1 MYVTTRSPVVGTLSA
16 ALVRHPGGTMS
27 VRWRELRRLTAAS
40 LAVLSGAVLGCGSDA
55 SEVARGDVVIERVSD
70 PLRVVEID
78 LGSAIG
84 PDNRVIEP
92 ADKFRRTD
100 TIYASVVMVGRAEA
114 ATLTARWT
122 LSSGTLLDE
131 TVRTV
136 SPTGETIAEF
146 HLVRPGGWKEGTYRV
161 EILLDGST
169 VGREEFE
176 VS

>member
-1 MYVTTRSPVVGTLSA
+1 
-16 ALVRHPGGTMS
+16 MS
-27 VRWRELRRLTAAS
+27 LYWSDLRRMTLAS
-40 LAVLSGAVLGCGSDA
+40 LAILPGVVLGCRADA
-55 SEVARGDVVIERVSD
+55 NEEARGDIVIERVSD

-78 LGSAIG
+78 LGRAIG

-92 ADKFRRTD
+92 ADEFRTND
-100 TIYASVVMVGRAEA
+100 TIYASVVMVGRADA
-114 ATLTARWT
+114 ATLKARW
-122 LSSGTLLDE
+122 LQASGQVLDE

-136 SPTGETIAEF
+136 SPVGETIAEF
-146 HLVRPGGWKEGTYRV
+146 HLVQPAGWQKGSYRV